1 MTEAKDARPMIYFN
15 ENNHHFYGA
24 HPP

>member
-24 HPP
+24 HPS